1 MNSNRLKLNSEK
13 TQFIWLG
20 SRHELVRISTT
31 SINLGACTVD
41 FLKTVN
47 DLGVTIDCQ
56 LSMKDHVQRVCT
68 TAYYHLRQLRSIRGS
83 LSADS
88 CSTLVRAFITSRID
102 YCNSLLA
109 GVDKSQVGKL
119 QSILRVAARL
129 IMRKRKFDPISDD
142 IRDKLHWLPVE
153 QRSNSRLGCWSTDV
167 SMGTL
172 HPTHRRCSLQRRMSL
187 VVDRFD
193 QLPMGT
199 WSFPALELLD
209 MAQGCSPSLVHL
221 SGTHFLSDCGT
232 SA

>member
-1 MNSNRLKLNSEK
+1 MNSNRLKLNSKK

-20 SRHELVRISTT
+20 SCHELVRISTT

-88 CSTLVRAFITSRID
+88 LLDSGPSLHHQQDRD
-102 YCNSLLA
+102 YCNSLLV

-153 QRSNSRLGCWSTDV
+153 QRIQFKIGV
-167 SMGTL
+167 
-172 HPTHRRCSLQRRMSL
+172 L
-187 VVDRFD
+187 VY
-193 QLPMGT
+193 
-199 WSFPALELLD
+199 
-209 MAQGCSPSLVHL
+209 
-221 SGTHFLSDCGT
+221 
-232 SA
+232 